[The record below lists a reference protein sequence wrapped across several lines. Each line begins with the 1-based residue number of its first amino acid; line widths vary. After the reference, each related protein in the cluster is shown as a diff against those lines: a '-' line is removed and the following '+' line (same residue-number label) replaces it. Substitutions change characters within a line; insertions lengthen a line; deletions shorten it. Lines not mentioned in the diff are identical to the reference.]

1 MTTGR
6 SRYGSR
12 IRHGMWAAVGSAS
25 GSNSRSGACGKFAT
39 GHLRATASLDCLC
52 WHLKLTV
59 RTRNQ
64 LQRGEV
70 AGLNLQRQPCV
81 GPVPV
86 WRPSSLPPSS
96 PKRSTRGEARA
107 VSADKLISVLTIHFH
122 WLNPIVTR
130 RLPDAR
136 RGMEGTCRTSRRV
149 PSPSTLATW
158 CLNRV

>member
-1 MTTGR
+1 MVLEYVMVCR
-6 SRYGSR
+6 Q
-12 IRHGMWAAVGSAS
+12 
-25 GSNSRSGACGKFAT
+25 ACVLL
-39 GHLRATASLDCLC
+39 LRAILVPVFAESLRRAIFALQQALTASAGTS
-52 WHLKLTV
+52 KLTV
-59 RTRNQ
+59 RIRNQ
-64 LQRGEV
+64 LQMGEV

-96 PKRSTRGEARA
+96 PKRNTRREGRA
-107 VSADKLISVLTIHFH
+107 VSADKLISALTTHFQ

-136 RGMEGTCRTSRRV
+136 RGMEGTCRTSKRV

-158 CLNRV
+158 RLNKV